1 MRINGNNSNCTHQSF
16 NRHKQGRQMRKSDIK
31 SQKLKHRIVKQENQ
45 QKRDGNVNF
54 QVVDPIY
61 PEIMLQIASLVLRQN
76 V

>member
-1 MRINGNNSNCTHQSF
+1 
-16 NRHKQGRQMRKSDIK
+16 MRKSDIK
-31 SQKLKHRIVKQENQ
+31 SQKLKHRIEKQENL
-45 QKRDGNVNF
+45 QKRDRNVNF

>member
-1 MRINGNNSNCTHQSF
+1 
-16 NRHKQGRQMRKSDIK
+16 MRKSDIK

-61 PEIMLQIASLVLRQN
+61 PEIMLQIAILVLRQN